1 MTEAGGGDFKGKGRF
16 FLELYRKAQS
26 LYENELYEYFL
37 DHAVN
42 LTKSK
47 IGFFHFVSA
56 DQKTV
61 KLTAWNEEA
70 LKNCTANYAVQY
82 PIEQAGNWADSIRLK
97 RPVIYNDFENSP
109 NQKGLPKGH
118 TPIKR
123 TLCMPILEGDEVSA
137 IFGVGNKPAPYT
149 DEDIVQLEVIANEL
163 NKIIKQRRAES
174 ELRDSK
180 EKYQSLFTNMLDGFA
195 YCQLLFDEQGKTR
208 DFVCLEVND
217 AFERITGIKKETI
230 LGKES
235 AKAIP
240 DLKKAFP
247 ELFDMLRRVASTG
260 VKEKF
265 EFFFKPLGIWLAV
278 SIYSPRK
285 NYFAAVVENITQRKK
300 TEEALRESEERLKK
314 SQEIAHIG
322 SWELYLK
329 ENKLVWSDEVYRIFG
344 LKPQEF
350 GATYEAFLSHVH
362 PDDRTAVNAA
372 FRNSLNMGKAAYEI
386 EHRVVRRSTGE
397 VRYVHE
403 KCTHTRDV
411 YGQVIRSMGM
421 VQDITERK
429 QTEQALR
436 ESEEQLRLKLDSVLS
451 PDVEIGEQD
460 LSNIID
466 VPTLQTTM
474 NHLYDVTKMAFAL
487 IDLKGKV
494 LVGTGWQDIC
504 TKFHRVNSQTCKNCV
519 ESDIELTRGLE
530 KSEIRLY
537 KCKNNMWDVATPLYI
552 GDKHVGNV
560 FFGQFFFDDETP
572 DRNLFA
578 AQAEKYGFNKEEYLA
593 AFDRIPKFSREK
605 IGQLMVFY
613 ARLSEMT
620 SKISHANL
628 KLAKSLSNQK
638 ELQMRLE
645 DKAAEVEEYAS
656 QMEELAED
664 RAKKLKDAERLSA
677 IGATAG
683 MVGHD
688 IRNPL
693 QAITSELYLERLEI
707 EALPDITAKH
717 NLLESINSI
726 DENLLYI
733 NKIVADLQDFAK
745 PLNPKKEQVDVEE
758 SIKDALAMITYPQNI
773 KLTLCMT
780 EKMPP
785 LTADSTMIKRILV
798 NLTQNAVQAMP
809 KGGNLTVSTA
819 NKRHR
824 IIEISVED
832 TGEGIPREVQAKLF
846 TPLMT
851 TKSKGQGFGLAVV
864 KRMTEAMG
872 GKVTFQTEQG
882 KGTRFT
888 LHFPV

>member
-1 MTEAGGGDFKGKGRF
+1 MAEAVGGGSTGRGRF
-16 FLELYRKAQS
+16 LLELYRKALTLS
-26 LYENELYEYFL
+26 EKELYDYFL
-37 DHAVN
+37 DNAVT

-47 IGFFHFVSA
+47 IGFFHFVSD

-61 KLTAWNEEA
+61 ILTTWNKEA
-70 LKNCTANYAVQY
+70 LKNCTASYNAKNA
-82 PIEQAGNWADSIRLK
+82 IDQAGNWADCIRLK
-97 RPVIYNDFENSP
+97 RPIIYNDFERSP
-109 NQKGLPKGH
+109 NQKGLPAGH
-118 TPIKR
+118 VPVKCMLGIPIIEKDKVR
-123 TLCMPILEGDEVSA
+123 A
-137 IFGVGNKPAPYT
+137 IFGVGNKTVPYT
-149 DEDIVQLEVIANEL
+149 EEDVVQLEVIANEL
-163 NKIIKQRRAES
+163 NKIINQRWAES
-174 ELRDSK
+174 ALRQSK
-180 EKYQSLFTNMLDGFA
+180 EQYHALFTNMLDGFA
-195 YCQLLFDEQGKTR
+195 YFQMLFDEKQNPR
-208 DFVCLEVND
+208 DAICLEVND

-230 LGKES
+230 LGKETAS
-235 AKAIP
+235 IIP
-240 DLKKAFP
+240 GLTEMVP
-247 ELFDMLRRVASTG
+247 ELFDMLGRVASTG
-260 VKEKF
+260 AQEKF
-265 EFFFKPLGIWLAV
+265 ELFFKPLGIWLAFSV
-278 SIYSPRK
+278 YSPRK
-285 NYFAAVVENITQRKK
+285 NYFAAVLENITQRKK
-300 TEEALRESEERLKK
+300 TEEALKESEERLKK
-314 SQEIAHIG
+314 SQEMAHIG
-322 SWELYLK
+322 SWELDLK
-329 ENKLVWSDEVYRIFG
+329 GNKLVWSDEIYRIFG

-350 GATYEAFLSHVH
+350 DATYEAFLSYVH
-362 PDDRTAVNAA
+362 PDDRATVNATY
-372 FRNSLNMGKAAYEI
+372 RNSLNMGKAAYEI
-386 EHRVVRRSTGE
+386 EHRLIRKNTGE

-403 KCTHTRDV
+403 KCTHTRDDS
-411 YGQVIRSMGM
+411 GQVVRSIGM
-421 VQDITERK
+421 IQDITERK

-436 ESEEQLRLKLDSVLS
+436 ESEERLRLKLDSVLS
-451 PDVEIGEQD
+451 PNIEIGEQD
-460 LSNIID
+460 LANIID

-474 NHLYDVTKMAFAL
+474 NHLYDVTNMAFAL

-504 TKFHRVNSQTCKNCV
+504 TKFHRVNPQTCKNCI
-519 ESDIELTRGLE
+519 ESDVELTSGLE
-530 KSEIRLY
+530 KGEIRLY

-560 FFGQFFFDDETP
+560 FFGQFLFDDEKV
-572 DRNLFA
+572 DRDFFVS
-578 AQAEKYGFNKEEYLA
+578 QAEKFSFDKEAYLA

-605 IGQLMVFY
+605 IERLMVFY
-613 ARLSEMT
+613 ARLSEMM
-620 SKISHANL
+620 SKLSHANL

-638 ELQMRLE
+638 ELQLRLE

-707 EALPDITAKH
+707 EALPNGTAKH

-745 PLNPKKEQVDVEE
+745 PLNPKREQVDVGE
-758 SIKDALAMITYPQNI
+758 SIKDALAMIKFPQNI
-773 KLTLCMT
+773 KLTLNLS

-819 NKRHR
+819 NRRHQV
-824 IIEISVED
+824 EIAVED
-832 TGEGIPREVQAKLF
+832 TGEGIPKEVQTKLF

-882 KGTRFT
+882 RGTKFT